1 MDDTRFDDLVRRLT
15 LVRTTRMATLRGMAG
30 SIPAAL
36 TAAVLA
42 GEQTSAKKKRKKHK
56 KKRRRSE
63 PDTTTTPAPTT
74 TTPPVTTTTTTS
86 TTTTSTTAPPG
97 ACTVEQNSCVEAV
110 TCNGKPDCICW
121 IRPAAIAGVDTPFC
135 GGYGRCFN
143 CSSDIECEGA
153 FGAGWV
159 CLDATGPHCEY
170 CEVNYNGRQCA
181 PPCGP

>member
-42 GEQTSAKKKRKKHK
+42 GEQTSAKKKQKKHK

-74 TTPPVTTTTTTS
+74 TTPPVTTTTTS

-97 ACTVEQNSCVEAV
+97 ACTVEQNSCVETV